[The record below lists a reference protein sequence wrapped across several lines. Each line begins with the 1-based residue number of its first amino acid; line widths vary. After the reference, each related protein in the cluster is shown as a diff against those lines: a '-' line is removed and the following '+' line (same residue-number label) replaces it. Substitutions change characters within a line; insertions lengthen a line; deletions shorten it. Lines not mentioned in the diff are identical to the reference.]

1 VLTFF
6 ITKNKNGADN
16 MAILTEIQRLGYNE
30 YMKRYMRKYRSP
42 DFKKK
47 ERVKSS
53 KNCWDKRA
61 IEYGITEDAI

>member
-1 VLTFF
+1 
-6 ITKNKNGADN
+6 